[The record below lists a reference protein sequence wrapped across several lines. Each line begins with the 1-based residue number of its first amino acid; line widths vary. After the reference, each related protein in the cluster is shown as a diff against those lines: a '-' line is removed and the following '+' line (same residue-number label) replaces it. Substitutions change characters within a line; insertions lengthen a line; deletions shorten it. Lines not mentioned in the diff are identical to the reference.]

1 MILTKKDL
9 DTEWWAMFLRCKDPE
24 AAKAE
29 VLALFSEGPDDAHQW
44 TEQDICEQIRRI
56 VRKYA

>member
-1 MILTKKDL
+1 MVGNVL
-9 DTEWWAMFLRCKDPE
+9 DPE
-24 AAKAE
+24 AAKSE
-29 VLALFSEGPDDAHQW
+29 VLALFSEELDDAHQW